1 METRR
6 LEYFVRIA
14 DAGSINRAAQA
25 LGIAQPALSQ
35 QLAILESELKAELFT
50 RSRTGVSLTE
60 AGRRLYP
67 RAQTLL
73 RHFEALTMGDAD
85 GQSITFVTVGVPPTL
100 VMPLGLPLI
109 EQVLA
114 DHPRIRIHLMESS
127 AIDLVGNL
135 AAGLL
140 DMAVI
145 PSAPAGPEIV
155 AEPIAREEMVIVTA
169 AGAEP
174 PPVEPAALA
183 ALPWIVTRYPNILR
197 GVLSAWFLQA
207 EREPRVIAEVNSLPA
222 VLALVERGRGV
233 TLLPASAVALGV
245 AEGKLA
251 AWPMTPEPLRRTINL
266 CRRADA
272 PQGSSFATVEQII
285 RDLAATIL
293 A

>member
-14 DAGSINRAAQA
+14 DAGSINRAAQG

-35 QLAILESELKAELFT
+35 QLAILEAELKAELFT

-85 GQSITFVTVGVPPTL
+85 GESITFVTVGIPPTL
-100 VMPLGLPLI
+100 VMSLGLPLI
-109 EQVLA
+109 EHVLA
-114 DHPRIRIHLMESS
+114 DHPRIRIHVTEAS

-140 DMAVI
+140 DMAVV

-174 PPVEPAALA
+174 PPDEPAALA

-233 TLLPASAVALGV
+233 TLLPRSAVSAGV
-245 AEGKLA
+245 AAGALA
-251 AWPMTPEPLRRTINL
+251 AWPMRPEPLRRTINL

-272 PQGSSFATVEQII
+272 PTGPSFAAIEALI
-285 RDLAATIL
+285 RELVGKL
-293 A
+293 G